1 MKLSV
6 TTVAPF
12 VTAPPQPTNH
22 CFDKLSTCSQYD
34 LATQTHVSTQET
46 ITERA
51 SSGKIAAHTIVHAR
65 TGTVITLKARH
76 CPVLTVN
83 HTCRRWAST
92 KKAFTKS
99 RYVYAYTSNYQRGRV

>member
-76 CPVLTVN
+76 C
-83 HTCRRWAST
+83 
-92 KKAFTKS
+92 
-99 RYVYAYTSNYQRGRV
+99 GRVQKKHLLSQDMYMPTRRTTKGVEFEMNDPRR

>member
-76 CPVLTVN
+76 LSAANPKEVSIKFMYEALE
-83 HTCRRWAST
+83 
-92 KKAFTKS
+92 FG
-99 RYVYAYTSNYQRGRV
+99 GR